1 MIIDPLKNDLD
12 VSVLKKQFIE
22 IRTYTETI
30 CKPLEIEDY
39 VAQPVVDVSPPKWHL
54 AHTTWFFEQFI
65 LSAFDPGY
73 TVFHPRYNYIFNS
86 YYNTVGERVL
96 RHNRGNLS
104 RPTVNDIYA
113 YRSHVNKAMI
123 SFLNKDLPATGE
135 WKEILEL
142 GLQHEQQHQ
151 ELLWTDIKYILGMN
165 PLYPKYSD
173 DLPWIEDTIDPA
185 LQEWISI
192 KKGNYFIGFEGEGF
206 CFDNELQRHEVHV
219 EDYEISNQLVTNEEY
234 LAFIEDGGY
243 SDFNLWL
250 DEGWAWV
257 KDKNIDSPFYWEK
270 INGEWYSYSLRGL
283 SPIIMN
289 EAVKHISFYEAN
301 AFAQWKGHRLP
312 SEQEWEIANQHFNW
326 GQRWEI
332 TQSPYVPYPGFK
344 TKEGAIGEYNG
355 KFMVNQMT
363 FRGASVVSSPG
374 HSRASYRNFFH
385 PHLQWQFTGIRL
397 TK

>member
-1 MIIDPLKNDLD
+1 
-12 VSVLKKQFIE
+12 
-22 IRTYTETI
+22 
-30 CKPLEIEDY
+30 
-39 VAQPVVDVSPPKWHL
+39 
-54 AHTTWFFEQFI
+54 
-65 LSAFDPGY
+65 
-73 TVFHPRYNYIFNS
+73 
-86 YYNTVGERVL
+86 
-96 RHNRGNLS
+96 
-104 RPTVNDIYA
+104 
-113 YRSHVNKAMI
+113 MI
-123 SFLNKDLPATGE
+123 SFLDKDLLTTGE

-151 ELLWTDIKYILGMN
+151 ELLWTDIKYILGTN
-165 PLYPKYSD
+165 PLFPKYSD
-173 DLPWIEDTIDPA
+173 DLPWIEDIIDPV
-185 LQEWISI
+185 LQKWIPI
-192 KKGNYFIGFEGEGF
+192 KKGNYFIGFKGEGF

-234 LAFIEDGGY
+234 LAFMKDGGY
-243 SDFNLWL
+243 SDFSLWL

-257 KDKNIDSPFYWEK
+257 KEKNINSPFYWEK
-270 INGEWYSYSLRGL
+270 INGEWRNYSLRGL
-283 SPIIMN
+283 SPIKMN
-289 EAVKHISFYEAN
+289 EAVKHVSFYEAN
-301 AFAQWKGHRLP
+301 AFARWKGHRLP
-312 SEQEWEIANQHFNW
+312 SEQEWEIANKHFEW